1 MEPCVPIR
9 YSGRYPNAA
18 SAEKH
23 AKKTAKMSKQNLQT
37 LLQRL
42 GQTVGIPDLSLE
54 REGKIIEPD
63 EWGGERATTALQGR
77 YDSYVGRDRAYAE
90 TLRGHE
96 ATDRQNLEDLFT
108 V

>member
-1 MEPCVPIR
+1 MGRLIDISVPV
-9 YSGRYPNAA
+9 SN
-18 SAEKH
+18 
-23 AKKTAKMSKQNLQT
+23 
-37 LLQRL
+37 
-42 GQTVGIPDLSLE
+42 DLPTWPGDPSVSLE

-90 TLRGHE
+90 TLRQDE
-96 ATDRQNLEDLFT
+96 ETDRQNLEDLFT